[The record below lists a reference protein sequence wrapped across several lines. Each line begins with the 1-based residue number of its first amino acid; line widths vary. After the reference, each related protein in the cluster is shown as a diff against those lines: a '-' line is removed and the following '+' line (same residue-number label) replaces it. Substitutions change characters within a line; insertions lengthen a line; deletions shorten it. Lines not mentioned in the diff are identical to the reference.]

1 MKKTTYL
8 LLILLLLASC
18 VEEFKIQQTVSDKYK
33 PVVVQGRILA
43 DEESVI
49 YVSYTTPFGQEEMTP
64 VMREWV
70 QKRNGRVRTIEYLLH
85 HQYQRITY
93 RYSICHRNQA

>member
-33 PVVVQGRILA
+33 SVVVQGRILA

-49 YVSYTTPFGQEEMTP
+49 YVSYTTHSD
-64 VMREWV
+64 
-70 QKRNGRVRTIEYLLH
+70 KKK
-85 HQYQRITY
+85 
-93 RYSICHRNQA
+93 